1 MKEVFDSKDL
11 VSELVPHKGKMFL
24 LDRIR
29 DYDLNEKSI
38 TTEIDITRDNLFYE
52 EELGGVP
59 VWVAFEYMAQSVS
72 ALSGI
77 YGRAKGEKPKTG
89 FILSVNG
96 FKADVPVFKQG
107 KTVVVNVQEKIRVD
121 QAVTFDGVAMVGNK
135 VVVTAKINTVEVDD
149 SKNPLNLI

>member
-1 MKEVFDSKDL
+1 MKEVFDSKNL

-29 DYDLNEKSI
+29 DYDLQEISV

-77 YGRAKGEKPKTG
+77 YGRSKGEKPKTG

-107 KTVVVNVQEKIRVD
+107 ETVVVNVQEKIRVD
-121 QAVTFDGVAMVGNK
+121 QAVTFDGVAMIGDN
-135 VVVTAKINTVEVDD
+135 VVVTAKLNTVEVDD
-149 SKNPLNLI
+149 PKSSLNMK